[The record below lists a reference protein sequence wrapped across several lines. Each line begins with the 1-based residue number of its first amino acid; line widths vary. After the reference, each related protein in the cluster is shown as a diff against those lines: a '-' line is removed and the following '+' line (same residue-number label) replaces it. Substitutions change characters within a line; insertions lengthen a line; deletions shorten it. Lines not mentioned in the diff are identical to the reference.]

1 MFAQSLRYGMYCFSD
16 LTLVACPRLRS
27 LVLFYCCTC
36 IQVHFSNGTEKGTEG
51 KRLRRRPYAKWTPLE
66 YFDKTPSVPVASLGG
81 DDTLFNVA
89 YSSSSS
95 SSAGAGNGTGT
106 SSGGSDGGNI
116 GDGEGA
122 TGDVNGEGQGAAAS
136 GGGGGRR
143 RKERPFKGAWV
154 PATVLAVDYDENL
167 EPFYTI
173 KV

>member
-89 YSSSSS
+89 SSSSS
-95 SSAGAGNGTGT
+95 SSAGNGNGTGT

>member
-95 SSAGAGNGTGT
+95 AGAGNGTGT

>member
-1 MFAQSLRYGMYCFSD
+1 
-16 LTLVACPRLRS
+16 
-27 LVLFYCCTC
+27 
-36 IQVHFSNGTEKGTEG
+36 VHFSNGTEKGTEG

-66 YFDKTPSVPVASLGG
+66 YFDKTPSVPVASL
-81 DDTLFNVA
+81 A
-89 YSSSSS
+89 CSSSS

>member
-81 DDTLFNVA
+81 DDPLFIVA
-89 YSSSSS
+89 SSSSSS

>member
-81 DDTLFNVA
+81 DDPLFNVA
-89 YSSSSS
+89 SSSSR
-95 SSAGAGNGTGT
+95 SAGAGNGTGT